1 MQQVYHLIEVVLS
14 YPWVKHGMR
23 WAMKR
28 REFITLIGGGVALG
42 SLTASAQQSTKLRKN
57 WISGRGVPP
66 TPIEGTLYE
75 GFPQGMRQLG
85 YVEGKDFVIEWRF
98 AEGKYE
104 RFADFAA
111 EMVRLRI
118 DAIVLGTPA
127 AIRYVQ
133 EATSTIPIIMGF
145 STDPVGNGFVAS
157 HSHPGGNTTG
167 LASSTD
173 DTAPKQLDLLAMIV
187 PRLRRFGFLANPG
200 SPSYSPVLRNA
211 KNAAQQA
218 GLNIRPSEARSLEEI
233 ESAFTTLANER
244 VEAVMAISDALF
256 FSHRRRI
263 AELALEHRL
272 ASIFV
277 QREYAAAGGL
287 LSYGENLQDFFRR
300 AATFVDKIFKGE
312 KPADLPVEQAEQ
324 VRAGDQPQDSESARP
339 HRAASCSPSPT
350 R

>member
-1 MQQVYHLIEVVLS
+1 
-14 YPWVKHGMR
+14 
-23 WAMKR
+23 MKR

-42 SLTASAQQSTKLRKN
+42 SLTAGAQQSTKLRR
-57 WISGRGVPP
+57 IEFLAGGVRP

-75 GFPQGMRQLG
+75 GFPQGMRQRG

-104 RFADFAA
+104 RFSDFAA
-111 EMVRLRI
+111 EMVSLQV

-127 AIRYVQ
+127 AIRSVQ

-157 HSHPGGNTTG
+157 LSHPGGNTTG

-173 DTAPKQLDLLAMIV
+173 DTVPKQLDILAMVV
-187 PRLRRFGFLANPG
+187 PRLRHFGFLANPDN
-200 SPSYSPVLRNA
+200 PSYSLVLRNV

-218 GLNIRPSEARSLEEI
+218 GFNMRPYEARSFEEI
-233 ESAFTTLANER
+233 ESAFTKLANER
-244 VEAVMAISDALF
+244 VEAVMVISDALF

-277 QREYAAAGGL
+277 LREYAAAGGL
-287 LSYGENLQDFFRR
+287 LSFGENLQDFFRR
-300 AATFVDKIFKGE
+300 AATFVDKVFKGA
-312 KPADLPVEQAEQ
+312 KPADLPIEQ
-324 VRAGDQPQDSESARP
+324 
-339 HRAASCSPSPT
+339 PT
-350 R
+350 RFNLVINLKTAKALGLDVPDKLLVIADEIIE